1 MLDFTLDVAWS
12 SWLWCASQELRSNFL
27 RLRRSSNGLNIANR
41 GSLDDGYLRP
51 NIGSGGKLGRASLDG
66 NALLLSTEA
75 TVGVGG
81 DANGVLLGE
90 ALGVLGSS
98 LSLGEVNSLEDGD
111 GTLDGEG
118 PVLGLDGEG
127 GVSGL
132 SAFAAV
138 GLADLV
144 ELGVGDGVELGNLAG
159 FGVLLVTLRD
169 TSTEA
174 WELSE
179 LAGALNVES
188 GEVQVA
194 NANVARCGGVITGEA
209 LDGGDFSEVLDVLL
223 AEAGSGDDTS
233 EEGD

>member
-1 MLDFTLDVAWS
+1 MIDFTLEVAWS
-12 SWLWCASQELRSNFL
+12 SWLWCASQEVRSNVL
-27 RLRRSSNGLNIANR
+27 RLRRSSLGLSTNR

-51 NIGSGGKLGRASLDG
+51 NIGSGRKLGRASLDG

-75 TVGVGG
+75 TVGVGS

-194 NANVARCGGVITGEA
+194 NANVARGGGVLTGEVV
-209 LDGGDFSEVLDVLL
+209 DGGDFSEVLDVLL